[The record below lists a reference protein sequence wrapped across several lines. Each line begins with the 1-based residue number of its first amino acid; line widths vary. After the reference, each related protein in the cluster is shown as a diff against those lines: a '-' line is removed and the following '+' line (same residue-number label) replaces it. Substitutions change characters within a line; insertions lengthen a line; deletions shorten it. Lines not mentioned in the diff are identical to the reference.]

1 MNRVRNTEMGR
12 AEHTLDVNLSVMVR
26 ERDKDKPC
34 IACGKFHRVYQA
46 GHYRR
51 RELLAT
57 RWDYRN
63 VNGEGEGCN
72 MGHNSKYGS
81 KDMDLYREN
90 LNNRWGA
97 GTTDELYDLSKP
109 FKGHQFTLIEIRTLS
124 DAARRGHRVY
134 EPIYDEIISKN

>member
-1 MNRVRNTEMGR
+1 MNRVRNTDLGR
-12 AEHTLDVNLSVMVR
+12 AQNLLDRYFSLMVR
-26 ERDKDKPC
+26 ERDKEKSC
-34 IACGKFHRVYQA
+34 IACGKVHRVYQA

-72 MGHNSKYGS
+72 IGHATKYGI

-90 LNNRWGA
+90 LDAKWGR
-97 GTTDELYDLSKP
+97 GTCDELYELSKP
-109 FKGHQFTLIEIRTLS
+109 FKGHQFTLIEIKTLS
-124 DAARRGHRVY
+124 DAARKGTKVY
-134 EPIYDEIISKN
+134 QKIYDEITQR

>member
-1 MNRVRNTEMGR
+1 MNRVRNTDLGR
-12 AEHTLDVNLSVMVR
+12 AENLLDRYFSIMIR
-26 ERDKDKPC
+26 ERDKEKPC
-34 IACGKFHRVYQA
+34 IACGKYHTNYQA

-72 MGHNSKYGS
+72 MGHKRKYGI
-81 KDMDLYREN
+81 KDMDVYREN

-97 GTTDELYDLSKP
+97 WTAEALYERSKP
-109 FKGHQFTLIEIRTLS
+109 FKGHRFTLIEIKTLS
-124 DAARRGHRVY
+124 DAARKGWRVY
-134 EPIYDEIISKN
+134 HQIYDEINT